1 MSYKYAIY
9 LIGLFAMTTLM
20 IMTIIVPIIGTM
32 IMTITKIAL
41 NDNDRSSN
49 NSKFEH
55 VVQVSLVLEIRMV
68 ILLEYNSVATLKG
81 LRFWEVFI
89 RLAWVERCRK
99 KVALPLKVL
108 ASSNA
113 IRTPRRSQVGS
124 SLSNN
129 NCNLSFWSC
138 WLEHFLQENGPP
150 LDLLDTGGRVSWD
163 LGIWFQGFVPL

>member
-9 LIGLFAMTTLM
+9 LIGVFAMTTLM

-55 VVQVSLVLEIRMV
+55 VVQVSLVLEICMV

-81 LRFWEVFI
+81 LRF
-89 RLAWVERCRK
+89 
-99 KVALPLKVL
+99 
-108 ASSNA
+108 
-113 IRTPRRSQVGS
+113 
-124 SLSNN
+124 
-129 NCNLSFWSC
+129 
-138 WLEHFLQENGPP
+138 
-150 LDLLDTGGRVSWD
+150 
-163 LGIWFQGFVPL
+163 

>member
-81 LRFWEVFI
+81 LRF
-89 RLAWVERCRK
+89 
-99 KVALPLKVL
+99 
-108 ASSNA
+108 
-113 IRTPRRSQVGS
+113 
-124 SLSNN
+124 
-129 NCNLSFWSC
+129 
-138 WLEHFLQENGPP
+138 
-150 LDLLDTGGRVSWD
+150 
-163 LGIWFQGFVPL
+163 

>member
-9 LIGLFAMTTLM
+9 LIGVFAMTTLM

-55 VVQVSLVLEIRMV
+55 VVQLSLVLEIRMV

-81 LRFWEVFI
+81 LRF
-89 RLAWVERCRK
+89 
-99 KVALPLKVL
+99 
-108 ASSNA
+108 
-113 IRTPRRSQVGS
+113 
-124 SLSNN
+124 
-129 NCNLSFWSC
+129 
-138 WLEHFLQENGPP
+138 
-150 LDLLDTGGRVSWD
+150 
-163 LGIWFQGFVPL
+163 